1 MKIGDKSKTR
11 ILNQQFSSVFSID
24 DQETPEIKFPRAS
37 DMDDIILKTGGVKK
51 LFDDLNVYKPN
62 GPDGIPARMLKK
74 TSNKTTEAMTLLF
87 QASLTQSDI
96 PDTWR
101 EALIHH
107 WLKEG
112 KKIVTK

>member
-62 GPDGIPARMLKK
+62 GPDGIPARML
-74 TSNKTTEAMTLLF
+74 
-87 QASLTQSDI
+87 ASLTQSDI